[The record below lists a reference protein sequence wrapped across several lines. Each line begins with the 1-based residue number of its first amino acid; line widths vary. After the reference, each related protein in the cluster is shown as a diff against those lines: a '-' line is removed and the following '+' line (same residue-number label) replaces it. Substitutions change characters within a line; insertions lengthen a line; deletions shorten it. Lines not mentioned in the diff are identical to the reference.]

1 MVNIKIIILK
11 TLGVLLLIFSVFG
24 FAYDL
29 SALDEKMFSFFGVVN
44 NLLFA
49 IGGVYI
55 FKEYKLLSNMGIKYY
70 IGVVS
75 GYIGI
80 IGLAMLLDG
89 AFSMEIYSLLVNF
102 VIFLGFSIFGIM
114 CVKKY

>member
-11 TLGVLLLIFSVFG
+11 TLGVLLMVFSVFG
-24 FAYDL
+24 FAYDI
-29 SALDEKMFSFFGVVN
+29 SALDQKMFSFFGVVN

-49 IGGVYI
+49 IGGIYI
-55 FKEYKLLSNMGIKYY
+55 FKEYKLLSNKGMKYY
-70 IGVVS
+70 ISIVS

-80 IGLAMLLDG
+80 VGLAMLLDG
-89 AFSMEIYSLLVNF
+89 AFSMGIYSLLVSF

-114 CVKKY
+114 CVKSN